1 MEIGRLILQAPS
13 LAASKTLSILGEL
26 GEFVLTAAK
35 LFGFVLQINDY
46 ATSSKEIKELIYTD
60 DQICEVL
67 TNTYMSSVP
76 PL

>member
-1 MEIGRLILQAPS
+1 VEVGRLILQAPS

-26 GEFVLTAAK
+26 GDNVTTAAK
-35 LFGFVLQINDY
+35 LFGFVLQPNDY
-46 ATSSKEIKELIYTD
+46 ATSSKEIKQLIYND
-60 DQICEVL
+60 DQICELL